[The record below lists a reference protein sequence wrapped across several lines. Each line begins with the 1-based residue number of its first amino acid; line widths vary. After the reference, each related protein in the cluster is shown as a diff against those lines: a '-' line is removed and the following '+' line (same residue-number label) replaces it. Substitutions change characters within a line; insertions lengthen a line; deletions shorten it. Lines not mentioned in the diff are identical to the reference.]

1 MEICDYT
8 YHRPKSLAA
17 ACELG
22 RTFGSEGRYLAGG
35 TELIV
40 DLKNKRDRADHVIS
54 LQDVTELKEI
64 YQAGDVLHI
73 GALATLSEVAEATA
87 VRAAFPVLRE
97 AVLSMGGVQIRNQ
110 GTIGGN
116 FCRAVPCADTPPICI
131 AAGARLQIIGAE
143 TERTIPAED
152 FFLGPRQTVLQPD
165 EILVEIQI
173 PAQPQTSGASYQRFS
188 LRRGLALA
196 VASVAAVVDLED
208 KKISA
213 ARVVLGS
220 VAPVPLLAMECSQ
233 LLVGQVPTDDLFRRI
248 SACAAAAAQPIT
260 DLRGSEAYRRELIEV
275 LTLRALTKAATRA
288 RGEDS

>member
-64 YQAGDVLHI
+64 FQAGDVLHI

-131 AAGARLQIIGAE
+131 AAGARLKVIGAE
-143 TERTIPAED
+143 SERTIPAED

-196 VASVAAVVDLED
+196 VASVAAVVVLED
-208 KKISA
+208 KKIRA

-220 VAPVPLLAMECSQ
+220 VAPLPLLVGECSQ
-233 LLVGQVPTDDLFRRI
+233 FLVGQVPTDDLFRRT

-260 DLRGSEAYRRELIEV
+260 DLRGSEAYRRELVEV

-288 RGEDS
+288 RGEHS